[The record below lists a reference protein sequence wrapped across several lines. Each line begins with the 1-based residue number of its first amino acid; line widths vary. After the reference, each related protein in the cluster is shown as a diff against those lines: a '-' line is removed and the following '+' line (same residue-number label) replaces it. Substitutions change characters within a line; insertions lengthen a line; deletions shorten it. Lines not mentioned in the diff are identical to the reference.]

1 MFIIPDFPLGEV
13 PLDLNRNVSSMIP
26 EWMQKIEVGP
36 CACCTASIG
45 KKKGFVQKAIS
56 DIFTFFEECLVND
69 SIARRKGLLQSLDP
83 RVKLVS
89 MVVLIFAVAMTHDIR
104 LLAIVY
110 GLTLVFAYLSKVEI
124 VFFLKRVWVFIPIFA
139 GIIMIPILFNVFTPG
154 DALVTIA
161 NLGPNAHLG
170 PFALPPVITI
180 TVQGTMLALTFVL
193 RVATCVSSAV
203 LLFLTTP
210 RDLLFKSLRSLKVP
224 KVYVLT
230 MDMCYRYIFLFAD
243 TVRAFYTAK
252 KSRSIKSLPMIEEQK
267 WVGNRVGYTL
277 IKALNMSE
285 KVHGAMIS
293 RGFNGDIK
301 ILQRYSIHH
310 RDYVACVSVFALS
323 IFLILVSQ
331 NLVKI

>member
-1 MFIIPDFPLGEV
+1 VFICPDFPPGNH
-13 PLDLNRNVSSMIP
+13 PLHMIRIVRSMIP
-26 EWMQKIEVGP
+26 EWMQKIEAGP
-36 CACCTASIG
+36 CSCCTVSVG

-69 SIARRKGLLQSLDP
+69 NIARRKGLLQSLDP

-89 MVVLIFAVAMTHDIR
+89 MIALIFAVAMTHDIR

-110 GLTLVFAYLSKVEI
+110 LLTLIGAYLSKVEI
-124 VFFLKRVWVFIPIFA
+124 GFFLKRVWVFIPIFA

-154 DALVTIA
+154 DTLVTVA
-161 NLGPNAHLG
+161 TLGQNAHVG

-180 TVQGTMLALTFVL
+180 TVQGVMLALAFVL
-193 RVATCVSSAV
+193 RVATCVSAAV

-210 RDLLFKSLRSLKVP
+210 RDLIFKSLRSLKVP

-243 TVRAFYTAK
+243 TIRGFYTAK
-252 KSRSIKSLPMIEEQK
+252 KSRSIKPLPLIEEQK
-267 WVGNRVGYTL
+267 WVGNRIGYTL
-277 IKALNMSE
+277 VKSLSMSE
-285 KVHGAMIS
+285 KVHQAMIS
-293 RGFNGDIK
+293 RGFTGDIK
-301 ILQRYSIHH
+301 IMHRYSIHN
-310 RDYVACVSVFALS
+310 RDYVACVSMFALS

-331 NLVKI
+331 NLVRI

>member
-1 MFIIPDFPLGEV
+1 
-13 PLDLNRNVSSMIP
+13 MIP
-26 EWMQKIEVGP
+26 EWMQKIEAGP
-36 CACCTASIG
+36 CACCTVSIG
-45 KKKGFVQKAIS
+45 RKKGFVQKAIS

-83 RVKLVS
+83 RVKLIS

-124 VFFLKRVWVFIPIFA
+124 GFFLKRVWVFIPIFA

-170 PFALPPVITI
+170 PFALPSVITI

-193 RVATCVSSAV
+193 RVATCVSAAV

-243 TVRAFYTAK
+243 TVRGFYTAK
-252 KSRSIKSLPMIEEQK
+252 KSRSLKSLPMIEEQK
-267 WVGNRVGYTL
+267 WVGNRIGYTL
-277 IKALNMSE
+277 IKSLNMSE
-285 KVHGAMIS
+285 KVHQAMIS

-301 ILQRYSIHH
+301 ILQRYSIHR

>member
-139 GIIMIPILFNVFTPG
+139 GI
-154 DALVTIA
+154 
-161 NLGPNAHLG
+161 
-170 PFALPPVITI
+170 TI

-267 WVGNRVGYTL
+267 WVGNRVGYT
-277 IKALNMSE
+277 
-285 KVHGAMIS
+285 
-293 RGFNGDIK
+293 
-301 ILQRYSIHH
+301 
-310 RDYVACVSVFALS
+310 
-323 IFLILVSQ
+323 
-331 NLVKI
+331 